1 MSVRIIGDQDIEN
14 PVDKVS
20 LQFGIAM
27 SETPIGD
34 RDVVMRIVVTWTKN
48 LARMG

>member
-1 MSVRIIGDQDIEN
+1 MSGRTIRDRDIEN

-20 LQFGIAM
+20 LRFDIVM

-34 RDVVMRIVVTWTKN
+34 RVVAMRIVVTWTKN
-48 LARMG
+48 LARRG